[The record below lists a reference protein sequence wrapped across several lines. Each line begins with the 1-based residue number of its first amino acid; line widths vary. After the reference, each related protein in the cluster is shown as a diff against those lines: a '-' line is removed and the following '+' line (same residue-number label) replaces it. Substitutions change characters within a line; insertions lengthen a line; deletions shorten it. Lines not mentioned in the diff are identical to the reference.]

1 MTYRERREARAE
13 QLREW
18 ADRREAKQ
26 PALDQAARADEAT
39 TGIPFGQ
46 PILVGHHSEGRHR
59 AAIARMDR
67 AMSAA
72 VENGRKAES
81 MAGRADEIEA
91 QAAAAIYSDDTDAV
105 DRLREKLERLEAER
119 DRIKTYNATCRKR
132 AKIGLDNLS
141 DADKE
146 QWNADILAA
155 GLTKSEVRDL
165 FSSIRAVSYQCP
177 GGRFPAYKLTNL
189 GGVISTTRKRLAELE
204 KPERGRWLEA
214 RYPGECRSCGET
226 IGKGDR
232 ALYFKRSREL
242 ECQPCGLG
250 DGGTGA

>member
-1 MTYRERREARAE
+1 MATYRERREARAE

-18 ADRREAKQ
+18 AGHREAKQ
-26 PALDQAARADEAT
+26 DALWDAARTDEAT

-46 PILVGHHSEGRHR
+46 PILAGHHSERRHR

-72 VENGRKAES
+72 VENERKAES

-119 DRIKTYNATCRKR
+119 DRIKTYNASCRKA
-132 AKIGLDNLS
+132 AKTGGTGDTSLLLEEERRD
-141 DADKE
+141 
-146 QWNADILAA
+146 LAA
-155 GLTKSEVRDL
+155 T
-165 FSSIRAVSYQCP
+165 AQACP
-177 GGRFPAYKLTNL
+177 YMIGKGGSMPAYKLTNL
-189 GGVISTTRKRLAELE
+189 GGVITSTRKRLAELE
-204 KPERGRWLEA
+204 KPDRGRWLEA

-226 IGKGDR
+226 IDKGDR

>member
-1 MTYRERREARAE
+1 MATYRERREARAE

-26 PALDQAARADEAT
+26 PALNQAARADEAT

-46 PILVGHHSEGRHR
+46 PILAGHHSEGRHR

-67 AMSAA
+67 AMNAA
-72 VENGRKAES
+72 VENSRKAES

-119 DRIKTYNATCRKR
+119 DRIKTYNASCRKA
-132 AKIGLDNLS
+132 AKTGGTGDTSLLLEEERRD
-141 DADKE
+141 
-146 QWNADILAA
+146 LAA
-155 GLTKSEVRDL
+155 TA
-165 FSSIRAVSYQCP
+165 RACP
-177 GGRFPAYKLTNL
+177 YMIGKGGSMPAYKLTNL
-189 GGVISTTRKRLAELE
+189 GGVITSTRKRLAELE
-204 KPERGRWLEA
+204 KPDRGRWLEA

>member
-1 MTYRERREARAE
+1 MHDQITE
-13 QLREW
+13 QTPAQRI
-18 ADRREAKQ
+18 ADQITAKSL
-26 PALDQAARADEAT
+26 ASRTSAYTAD
-39 TGIPFGQ
+39 
-46 PILVGHHSEGRHR
+46 
-59 AAIARMDR
+59 
-67 AMSAA
+67 
-72 VENGRKAES
+72 
-81 MAGRADEIEA
+81 
-91 QAAAAIYSDDTDAV
+91 V

-155 GLTKSEVRDL
+155 GLTRGEVRDL

-189 GGVISTTRKRLAELE
+189 GGVISTTRKRLTELE
-204 KPERGRWLEA
+204 KPDRGRWLEA
-214 RYPGECRSCGET
+214 RYPGECRSCHET
-226 IGKGDR
+226 IDKGDR